1 MRMSLS
7 DSAGALTHVTVSRV
21 MSVMKQGL
29 YSPFTMHGDIVVAS
43 RANSSAGI
51 VVSDQSEWCAQIE
64 RFWRISDRGHARA
77 QLGYGDFTCPHP
89 SPRFAE
95 GHMPTRFIPALY
107 HALLAPVRALFVL
120 SPAWVGRF
128 HAVTTGIHNVFT
140 ESSFVHCTNICSPTW
155 QAPLAQSVARH

>member
-64 RFWRISDRGHARA
+64 ILDNLTQR
-77 QLGYGDFTCPHP
+77 
-89 SPRFAE
+89 
-95 GHMPTRFIPALY
+95 
-107 HALLAPVRALFVL
+107 
-120 SPAWVGRF
+120 
-128 HAVTTGIHNVFT
+128 
-140 ESSFVHCTNICSPTW
+140 
-155 QAPLAQSVARH
+155 